1 MTTPHQHS
9 SVKNIRTAF
18 FLNLGFTVIEFVGGI
33 WTNSTAIIADAVH
46 DLGDCIALAQAWYFE
61 SLSDQQGT
69 ATYTYGYRR
78 FSILGA
84 AISALILLLA
94 SLYVLNEAIPRIIE
108 PEQSNAQGMAVLAVF
123 GVLVNGFAMFK
134 LAKGEGLNTRVVAL
148 HFLEDVLGW
157 VAVLIVA
164 IILMFEDIHI
174 LDPVLAVL
182 ITLYILSNILKQ
194 LKNIVPIFLQA
205 TPASVDIS
213 RLEQALTAIPTV
225 DLVHHLHVWSL
236 DGLRSVLTVHV
247 VTEKLLD
254 TEEYAALKHA
264 FRRVI
269 DEAGIYHSTLEIE
282 FPEEP
287 CRVEQDGSCR

>member
-164 IILMFEDIHI
+164 IILMFEDVHI